1 MVDFLLHR
9 FNNIL
14 VVISLEVNKTIVL
27 LKANTNFNLISLSVV
42 EIRYWKYYLFGAL
55 IFWTFIFFSIFI
67 CRVEKKTIIGLRFNQ
82 IAFVLNLIINTELV
96 DTYQVSETDQIS
108 PETRLRLIEL
118 INLFEKEHRYKD
130 PCISLTSLASEF
142 GTNRSYLSAI
152 LRERNN
158 ENFNSYLNTLRVE
171 YVITLLNHE
180 TELKLCKI
188 AYISALAGFSSHSQF
203 STVFKRV
210 KGVTFSKYLK
220 EI

>member
-1 MVDFLLHR
+1 MVDFLLHL
-9 FNNIL
+9 FQNIL
-14 VVISLEVNKTIVL
+14 FFSSLEVNKDMVL
-27 LKANTNFNLISLSVV
+27 LKTNAKFIILSLNIVG
-42 EIRYWKYYLFGAL
+42 IRYWQYYLFGG
-55 IFWTFIFFSIFI
+55 IIIWSFILCTLFI
-67 CRVEKKTIIGLRFNQ
+67 GKIERKAIKILRFNH
-82 IAFVLNLIINTELV
+82 ISFVLNLITNTEF
-96 DTYQVSETDQIS
+96 DTYEVSETNQIS
-108 PETRLRLIEL
+108 PETQLRLIEL
-118 INLFEKEHRYKD
+118 IDLFEKEHRYKD
-130 PCISLTSLASEF
+130 PTISLTSLASEF

-171 YVITLLNHE
+171 YVITLLSHE

-220 EI
+220 DN